1 MFNSTTQPPTKT
13 TEALEILQR
22 YGAEYFDGHTE
33 FHRLTAQQRLAWL
46 DEAVG
51 FINEAKNVK
60 RSALTSSLTSSIS

>member
-1 MFNSTTQPPTKT
+1 MFNSTTQPPTKAS
-13 TEALEILQR
+13 EALEILPR

-33 FHRLTAQQRLAWL
+33 FHRLTPPQRLAWL

-60 RSALTSSLTSSIS
+60 RSPLASSLTSSIS